1 MAKSKVSKLKTKIP
15 YKSALA
21 NVEAGIITEE
31 QLNEMVDAGLVAS
44 TSPTRGVGRLVL
56 IGSDNKTQI
65 EPTLYFKGSTGL
77 SYTKEMNE
85 LRNKFNKLKSEYC
98 QRTTEVKVTA

>member
-44 TSPTRGVGRLVL
+44 TSPTRGVGRLVMVA
-56 IGSDNKTQI
+56 SDNKTHI
-65 EPTLYFKGSTGL
+65 EPTMYFKGGEGL

-85 LRNKFNKLKSEYC
+85 LRDKFNKLKSEYC